1 MCHCVN
7 CQSTHEESAEKIEKN
22 NEQTWKKVHKEEEMR
37 WQLSEESK
45 REVDDV
51 VWESSCS
58 QHQHCIINAKS
69 LQEIQ
74 D

>member
-1 MCHCVN
+1 M
-7 CQSTHEESAEKIEKN
+7 HEESVEEIEKD
-22 NEQTWKKVHKEEEMR
+22 NEQIQKEVREEEEMR
-37 WQLSEESK
+37 WQLSKKSEWK
-45 REVDDV
+45 VNNI

-58 QHQHCIINAKS
+58 QHWCCIISVKS